1 MIETRDFDV
10 VTGAFGYTGK
20 YVTRRLLAAGRK
32 VRTLTNHP
40 DRPNPFGGQI
50 EVAPMDFSDPARLV
64 DSLRGANTV
73 FNSYWMRFNYGNATF
88 DQAVANSKVLI
99 QAAREA
105 GVRRIVHTSIANP
118 SLDSPYPYYAGKA
131 QVEEAI
137 IDSGLSYA
145 ILRPIVI
152 FGPEDVLINNIAWF
166 VRHMPFFAIPGDGKY
181 QMRPIFVEDIADLA
195 ISVGQQESNLTCDAV
210 GPESF
215 AFEDLVRLIAS
226 TVGRKTKLFHAG
238 PSVTLSL
245 LRAFEPFVGDV
256 ILTRE
261 EIDSLM
267 ANLLASTQQATG
279 QTRLS
284 DWLAQNRQTVG
295 TKYASELQ
303 RHFRHN

>member
-40 DRPNPFGGQI
+40 SRPNPFANQI
-50 EVAPMDFSDPARLV
+50 EVAPMDFRDPANLV
-64 DSLRGANTV
+64 ESLRGAKTL
-73 FNSYWMRFNYGNATF
+73 FNSYWVRFNHRQTTF

-99 QAAREA
+99 QAAKEA
-105 GVRRIVHTSIANP
+105 GVRRIVHTSIANSSID
-118 SLDSPYPYYAGKA
+118 SLFPYYAGKA
-131 QVEEAI
+131 QVEKAV
-137 IDSGLSYA
+137 IDSGLSHA

-166 VRHMPFFAIPGDGKY
+166 VRHMPFFAVPGDGQY
-181 QMRPIFVEDIADLA
+181 QMRPIFVEDMADLA
-195 ISVGQQESNLTCDAV
+195 VGAALQEGNLICDAV

-226 TVGRKTKLFHAG
+226 IMGRKTKLIHAS
-238 PSVTLSL
+238 PAVTLSL
-245 LRAFEPFVGDV
+245 LRILEPFVGDV

-261 EIDSLM
+261 EIDSLL
-267 ANLLASTQQATG
+267 ANLLASKQPSAG

-284 DWLAQNRQTVG
+284 DWLAQNRLTVG
-295 TKYASELQ
+295 AKYASELK
-303 RHFRHN
+303 RHFRRN